1 MIIATAGH
9 VDHGKTTLVRALTGI
24 DTDRLEAERRRG
36 LTIEPGFAYVDHDGE
51 RWGFV
56 DVPGHHRFVG
66 NMLSGV
72 AGVDAALLVIAAD
85 DGPMPQTREHLAIL
99 DLLDIRDAV
108 IALTR
113 IDLVDADRLAR
124 IREELEPLLAG
135 TSLEAAPRI
144 PVSGQTGEG
153 LEDLRS
159 ALGAMA
165 RAGSRRIRSGDGFRL
180 AVDRVFSIR
189 GAGLVVTGC
198 VHAGRVRVGDELAV
212 SGEEGRARVRSLR
225 ARDREVTEAG
235 TGDRVA
241 LNLAGIDG
249 DAVTRGDW
257 LLAPEIATTR
267 HRFDARLRCLED
279 VTLRS
284 GMEVHVHHGAD
295 HSLGRITLL
304 DGPED
309 SPRVHLSVR
318 EPLAVFHGD
327 RFVVRDG
334 SARHTLAGGRVLD
347 PAPPARGRSR
357 PERLRALDVLEGTDP
372 EEIVRGLLA
381 LSPLALDLDD
391 LARGLNRDPE
401 TLARALPEARVD
413 TTEGRV
419 LRDHQA
425 WQALQ
430 EDIAA
435 ALGRFHAAQPQLAG
449 MGIDELR
456 AVLEPRPAPGVLA
469 AALRD
474 AIRGGRIGRSA
485 TRFHLPGHRPELVPA
500 DRDRWERIRPHLEA
514 SLLQPPV
521 VHDLARTLDA
531 DPAELEALLTRVHH
545 TGGVIRVAANRFMLP
560 HAVTRLAHCA
570 EAVGAEA
577 EDGMFDARSYKQA
590 AGIGRN
596 LAIDVLEFLDRSG
609 LTRRRGNV
617 RLVVGSAEDLFGP
630 EPAATG

>member
-1 MIIATAGH
+1 M
-9 VDHGKTTLVRALTGI
+9 DHGKTTLVRALTGV

-108 IALTR
+108 IAVTR
-113 IDLVDADRLAR
+113 IDLVDADRLAAVDG
-124 IREELEPLLAG
+124 ELDELLAG
-135 TSLEAAPRI
+135 TSLQAAPRV
-144 PVSGQTGEG
+144 PVSGHTGEG
-153 LEDLRS
+153 VEDLRR
-159 ALGAMA
+159 ALGVLA
-165 RAGSRRIRSGDGFRL
+165 RTGSRRLRSGDGFRF
-180 AVDRVFSIR
+180 AIDRVFRIH
-189 GAGLVVTGC
+189 GTGLVVTGC
-198 VHAGRVRVGDELAV
+198 VHAGRVRAGDELALP
-212 SGEEGRARVRSLR
+212 GHDDRARVRSLR
-225 ARDREVTEAG
+225 ARDREVDEAG

-249 DAVTRGDW
+249 DAVSRGDW
-257 LLAPEIATTR
+257 LLAPEIATSR
-267 HRFDARLRCLED
+267 HRFDARLRCLEG
-279 VTLRS
+279 VVLRS

-304 DGPED
+304 DGPEEA
-309 SPRVHLSVR
+309 PRVHLSVR

-347 PAPPARGRSR
+347 PAPPPRGRSR
-357 PERLRALDVLEGTDP
+357 PQRLRALDVHEGTDP

-381 LSPLALDLDD
+381 LRPLSLGLDE

-401 TLARALPEARVD
+401 ALIAALPEARID
-413 TTEGRV
+413 TTEGGRV
-419 LRDHQA
+419 LRDRKA
-425 WQALQ
+425 WEALQ
-430 EDIAA
+430 QDIRA
-435 ALGRFHAAQPQLAG
+435 ALARFHAAQPQLAG
-449 MGIDELR
+449 MGVDELR
-456 AVLEPRPAPGVLA
+456 AVLTPRPGPGVLT

-474 AIRGGRIGRSA
+474 TVRSGRIARSA

-500 DRDRWERIRPHLEA
+500 DRDRWTAIRPHLEEP
-514 SLLQPPV
+514 LLQPPV

-531 DPAELEALLTRVHH
+531 EPAELEALLTRVHH

-560 HAVTRLAHCA
+560 DAVTRLAHCA
-570 EAVGAEA
+570 EALGAEA
-577 EDGMFDARSYKQA
+577 EDGLFDARSYKQA

-630 EPAATG
+630 EPTAGN